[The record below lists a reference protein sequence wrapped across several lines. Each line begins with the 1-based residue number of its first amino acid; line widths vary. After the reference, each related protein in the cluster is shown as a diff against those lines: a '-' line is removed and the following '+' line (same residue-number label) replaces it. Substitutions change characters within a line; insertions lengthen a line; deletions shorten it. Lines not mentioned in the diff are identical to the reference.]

1 MNERKFLKKINSKLN
16 KDGDFT
22 HLAVHDLLMDNQ
34 MVVNSKKR
42 NMLGKVFAKFRKTKS
57 VEQIISD
64 NFETI
69 MNKTNGQ
76 QIELLCEMLIQNETV
91 VPIIFD
97 NFDTL
102 LNRINNLDIDIYTV
116 SSIFRMVVKIP
127 NSEELIKENINA
139 IIQKTSG
146 ENIFEVA
153 QELKGISENIDDTLN
168 EALEDQK
175 LDVARYILDSGTRCN
190 ATNYKKVN
198 DVLLDEY
205 SGKLL
210 SLMNKVLQDEQ
221 VQMIDITELG
231 RGSYSKVLQI
241 GEKVLKVGAPREIGQ
256 IPKHPRILQPLLETN
271 FMDSENQL
279 FACIELSTKAEKLKE
294 EDYQEDKLYELYQ
307 SLRDD
312 GIIWTDAK
320 FANVGKI
327 DGKLVVIDRDF
338 IYKEGNP
345 NIIWQENTYAKSFE
359 KRYLQEKS
367 AVIVQEFMENQDN
380 DRKIG
385 QENIGISEKKE
396 FKSR

>member
-1 MNERKFLKKINSKLN
+1 M
-16 KDGDFT
+16 
-22 HLAVHDLLMDNQ
+22 
-34 MVVNSKKR
+34 
-42 NMLGKVFAKFRKTKS
+42 
-57 VEQIISD
+57 
-64 NFETI
+64 
-69 MNKTNGQ
+69 
-76 QIELLCEMLIQNETV
+76 
-91 VPIIFD
+91 
-97 NFDTL
+97 
-102 LNRINNLDIDIYTV
+102 
-116 SSIFRMVVKIP
+116 
-127 NSEELIKENINA
+127 
-139 IIQKTSG
+139 
-146 ENIFEVA
+146 
-153 QELKGISENIDDTLN
+153 
-168 EALEDQK
+168 
-175 LDVARYILDSGTRCN
+175 
-190 ATNYKKVN
+190 
-198 DVLLDEY
+198 LLDEY

-210 SLMNKVLQDEQ
+210 SLTNKVLQDEQ

>member
-1 MNERKFLKKINSKLN
+1 MNERKFLKRINHKLN
-16 KDGDFT
+16 KDGSFT
-22 HLAVHDLLMDNQ
+22 HLEVHDLLMKNQ

-42 NMLGKVFAKFRKTKS
+42 NMLGRVFAKFRKTKPA
-57 VEQIISD
+57 EQIISD

-76 QIELLCEMLIQNETV
+76 QIELLCKMLMQNETV
-91 VPIIFD
+91 APIIFD
-97 NFDTL
+97 NFDIL
-102 LNRINNLDIDIYTV
+102 LNRINNLDVDTYMV
-116 SSIFRMVVKIP
+116 SSIFRMVMKMP
-127 NSEELIKENINA
+127 NSKELIEENMNT

-146 ENIFEVA
+146 ENIFKVT

-168 EALEDQK
+168 EALENQE
-175 LDVARYILDSGTRCN
+175 LDVARYILDSATTCH
-190 ATNYKKVN
+190 ATNYKKVD

-205 SGKLL
+205 SEKLL

-221 VQMIDITELG
+221 VQMIDINELG

-271 FMDSENQL
+271 FMDSKNQV

-307 SLRDD
+307 YLRDD
-312 GIIWTDAK
+312 GIIWTDVK
-320 FANVGKI
+320 FENIGKI

-359 KRYLQEKS
+359 RRYLQEKTDKQ
-367 AVIVQEFMENQDN
+367 VQEFKDN
-380 DRKIG
+380 LKMQPPIQNREQG
-385 QENIGISEKKE
+385 RE
-396 FKSR
+396 